1 MALTKIG
8 SIGINTGIQLA
19 GVTTIATLNASD
31 NTLSVGGT
39 VNFVSDVSIGG
50 SVSIGGT
57 LTYEDVTNVDSVGII
72 TARSEIKV
80 GSGITLSKDGDIFAT
95 GVSTFQSTKV
105 TSLDV
110 SAGLGI
116 AESLFHLGD
125 TDTRVAFPGDDQISF
140 DTAGTQRMII
150 GSAGAISITDT
161 IQHTGDTNTKIRF
174 PENDTFT
181 VETAGSEAARINS
194 DGKVLIGSTAIRNI
208 GGDSASSH
216 IQVEGL
222 TANTSSFALI
232 NNQANTNS
240 PVLSFGKSRGTS
252 VGASDVVTSGDF
264 LGEIEFCG
272 ADGTD
277 LHNATAQIKA
287 VVNGTVSGNTVPTDL
302 IFETSPSNNSNREER
317 LRINSAGKILI
328 NHSTGRGVGNA
339 NIRLLQVEGT
349 AGESAI
355 TCVRNSN
362 NTSGAGLMLGKS
374 RSNSAGGVTI
384 VQDNDKLGV
393 ISFCGADGVDLLPVG
408 AQITGEVDG
417 TPGADDMPG
426 RIVFKTTSDG
436 SASTTERMRLTK
448 DGRLGIGQQSP
459 AALLHLSSGTS
470 GDCELI
476 LEADTDNNEE
486 ADNPRILFRQDGGSD
501 SNAIGVGGTV
511 YDAATDN
518 ALCLMNSVPSSGGII
533 FKTSTAGGGYQSAEA
548 RLSIQADGTYKDHK
562 SGIDAVKTLTN
573 VPCWFGRQDSTQ
585 QVTTAAWTTIVN
597 LGNNVVN
604 QANGGWNESNG
615 VFTVPANC
623 QGTYFLYAGCAIDD
637 VQDADIVRGGFSKN
651 DGVPDFYAEQRCLDE
666 GTNVIVNSGTL
677 NYLVYLAVGDT
688 IKFQVYHNEGSTEP
702 TEPNRCFFGGHRISA
717 A

>member
-31 NTLSVGGT
+31 NILSVGGT
-39 VNFVSDVSIGG
+39 VNFTSDVSIGG

-57 LTYEDVTNVDSVGII
+57 LTYEDVTNVDSIGII

-80 GSGITLSKDGDIFAT
+80 GSGITLSKDGDGFFT
-95 GVSTFQSTKV
+95 GVTTATTFVGALTGNVTGTIQTAAQSNITSLGTL

-110 SAGLGI
+110 SGGLGI
-116 AESLFHLGD
+116 AESLFH
-125 TDTRVAFPGDDQISF
+125 I
-140 DTAGTQRMII
+140 
-150 GSAGAISITDT
+150 
-161 IQHTGDTNTKIRF
+161 GDTNTRF
-174 PENDTFT
+174 AFPDADTISL
-181 VETAGSEAARINS
+181 ETAGAEAARIDS
-194 DGKVLIGSTAIRNI
+194 SGKILVGSTAIRAI
-208 GGDSASSH
+208 GGGSASSH
-216 IQVEGL
+216 LQVEGL
-222 TANTSSFALI
+222 TANTSSIALI

-240 PVLSFGKSRGTS
+240 PVFNFGKTRGTS
-252 VGASDVVTSGDF
+252 DGAVTTVADGDQ
-264 LGEIEFCG
+264 LGVIRFCG

-277 LHNATAQIKA
+277 LNNATASIEAK
-287 VVNGTVSGNTVPTDL
+287 VNGTVAENQIPTD
-302 IFETSPSNNSNREER
+302 ITFETSASGGSARAER
-317 LRINSAGKILI
+317 VRITSDGNILI
-328 NHSTGRGVGNA
+328 NHETPRNVSGSS
-339 NIRLLQVEGT
+339 IRKFQIEGT
-349 AGESAI
+349 GSGSAI
-355 TCVRNSN
+355 AIVRNSS
-362 NTSGAGLMLGKS
+362 NTSGAGLNLGKS
-374 RSNSAGGVTI
+374 RSGTVGGTTI
-384 VQDNDKLGV
+384 VQDGDKLGV
-393 ISFCGADGVDLLPVG
+393 ISFAGADGTNLESTA
-408 AQITGEVDG
+408 AQISGEVDG
-417 TPGADDMPG
+417 TPGENDMPG

-436 SASTTERMRLTK
+436 SASSTERMRLTK

-511 YDAATDN
+511 YDANIDN

-533 FKTSTAGGGYQSAEA
+533 FKTSDSGGGYQSAEA
-548 RLSIQADGTYKDHK
+548 RLSIRTDGTYKDHK
-562 SGIDAVKTLTN
+562 SGLDAVKTLTN
-573 VPCWFGRQDSTQ
+573 VPCWFGRQDTAQ
-585 QVTTAAWTTIVN
+585 QVGTSAWTTIVN

-604 QANGGWNESNG
+604 QSNGGWNESNG

-623 QGTYFLYAGCAIDD
+623 QGTYFVYGGCAIDD
-637 VQDADIVRGGFSKN
+637 VQDSDIVRGAFSKN
-651 DGVPDFYAEQRCLDE
+651 DAAPDFYAEQRCIDE
-666 GTNVIVNSGTL
+666 GVNVIVNSGTL
-677 NYLVYLAVGDT
+677 TYLVYLDVGDT

>member
-50 SVSIGGT
+50 TVSIAGT

-72 TARSEIKV
+72 TARSEVKV
-80 GSGITLSKDGDIFAT
+80 GSGITLSKDGDGFFT
-95 GVSTFQSTKV
+95 GVTTATTFVGAFTGNLTGSIQTAAQSNITSLGTL

-110 SAGLGI
+110 SGGLGI
-116 AESLFHLGD
+116 AESLFH
-125 TDTRVAFPGDDQISF
+125 I
-140 DTAGTQRMII
+140 
-150 GSAGAISITDT
+150 
-161 IQHTGDTNTKIRF
+161 GDTNTRF
-174 PENDTFT
+174 AFPDADTISF
-181 VETAGSEAARINS
+181 ETAGSEAARIDSSGRLGIGTISPSYPLDIHDSSGTVNAMLRTSSTGSSDNTIFRMKIGATAASNYIYFGDADDANAGVIRYNHGSNFMSFTTNASERLRINS
-194 DGKVLIGSTAIRNI
+194 GGQILINHDSGRGVGGTQFRQVQIEGTSAESAISIVRN
-208 GGDSASSH
+208 S
-216 IQVEGL
+216 
-222 TANTSSFALI
+222 ANTSGAGI
-232 NNQANTNS
+232 N
-240 PVLSFGKSRGTS
+240 LGKSRGTS
-252 VGASDVVTSGDF
+252 TG
-264 LGEIEFCG
+264 
-272 ADGTD
+272 GT
-277 LHNATAQIKA
+277 
-287 VVNGTVSGNTVPTDL
+287 
-302 IFETSPSNNSNREER
+302 
-317 LRINSAGKILI
+317 
-328 NHSTGRGVGNA
+328 
-339 NIRLLQVEGT
+339 
-349 AGESAI
+349 
-355 TCVRNSN
+355 
-362 NTSGAGLMLGKS
+362 
-374 RSNSAGGVTI
+374 TI
-384 VQDNDKLGV
+384 VQSGDKLGA
-393 ISFCGADGVDLLPVG
+393 ISFAGADGVDLETNA

-417 TPGADDMPG
+417 TPGADNIPG
-426 RIVFKTTSDG
+426 RLVFKTRASGGG
-436 SASTTERMRLTK
+436 STIERMRLTK
-448 DGRLGIGQQSP
+448 DGRLGIGQNSP

-511 YDAATDN
+511 YDASTDN

-548 RLSIQADGTYKDHK
+548 RLSILTDGTYKDHK

-573 VPCWFGRQDSTQ
+573 VPCWFGRQDATQ
-585 QVTTAAWTTIVN
+585 QIGTAAWTTIGN

-604 QANGGWNESNG
+604 QSNGGWNESTG

-623 QGTYFLYAGCAIDD
+623 QGTYFLYAGCGIDD
-637 VQDADIVRGGFSKN
+637 VQDSDIVRGGFSKN
-651 DGVPDFYAEQRCLDE
+651 DGAPDFYSEQRCLDE
-666 GTNVIVNSGTL
+666 GSNVILNSGTL
-677 NYLVYLAVGDT
+677 NYLVYLAVNDT

>member
-50 SVSIGGT
+50 TVSIAGT

-72 TARSEIKV
+72 TARSEVKV
-80 GSGITLSKDGDIFAT
+80 GSGITLSKDGDGFFT
-95 GVSTFQSTKV
+95 GVTTATTFVGAFTGDLTGSIQTAAQSNITSLGTL

-110 SAGLGI
+110 SGGLGI
-116 AESLFHLGD
+116 AESLFH
-125 TDTRVAFPGDDQISF
+125 I
-140 DTAGTQRMII
+140 
-150 GSAGAISITDT
+150 
-161 IQHTGDTNTKIRF
+161 GDTNTRF
-174 PENDTFT
+174 AFPDADTISF
-181 VETAGSEAARINS
+181 ETAGSEAVRIDSSSRLGIGTISPSYPLDIHGSSGSVNAILRTSSTGNS
-194 DGKVLIGSTAIRNI
+194 DNTVLRMKIGATAASNYIYF
-208 GGDSASSH
+208 GDTDDSNA
-216 IQVEGL
+216 
-222 TANTSSFALI
+222 
-232 NNQANTNS
+232 
-240 PVLSFGKSRGTS
+240 
-252 VGASDVVTSGDF
+252 
-264 LGEIEFCG
+264 GEIRYNHGSNFMSF
-272 ADGTD
+272 TT
-277 LHNATAQIKA
+277 NA
-287 VVNGTVSGNTVPTDL
+287 N
-302 IFETSPSNNSNREER
+302 ER
-317 LRINSAGKILI
+317 LRINSGGQILI
-328 NHSTGRGVGNA
+328 NHASGRGVGGTQF
-339 NIRLLQVEGT
+339 RQVQIEGT
-349 AGESAI
+349 SAESAI
-355 TCVRNSN
+355 SIVRNSS
-362 NTSGAGLMLGKS
+362 NTSGAGINLGKS
-374 RSNSAGGVTI
+374 RASSTGGVTI
-384 VQDNDKLGV
+384 VQSGDKLGV
-393 ISFCGADGVDLLPVG
+393 IGFAGADGVDLETNA
-408 AQITGEVDG
+408 AQISGEVDG
-417 TPGADDMPG
+417 TPGANDIPG
-426 RIVFKTTSDG
+426 RLVFKTRASGGG
-436 SASTTERMRLTK
+436 STVERMRLTK
-448 DGRLGIGQQSP
+448 DGRLGIGQNSP

-511 YDAATDN
+511 YDASTDN

-548 RLSIQADGTYKDHK
+548 RLSIQTDGTYKDHK

-585 QVTTAAWTTIVN
+585 QVTTAAWTTIIN

-702 TEPNRCFFGGHRISA
+702 TEPNRCYFGGHRISA

>member
-50 SVSIGGT
+50 TVSIAGT

-72 TARSEIKV
+72 TARSEVKV
-80 GSGITLSKDGDIFAT
+80 GSGITLSKDGDGFFT
-95 GVSTFQSTKV
+95 GVTTATTFVGALTGNVTGTIQTAAQSNITSLGTL

-110 SAGLGI
+110 SGGLGI
-116 AESLFHLGD
+116 AESLFH
-125 TDTRVAFPGDDQISF
+125 I
-140 DTAGTQRMII
+140 
-150 GSAGAISITDT
+150 
-161 IQHTGDTNTKIRF
+161 GDTNTRF
-174 PENDTFT
+174 AFPDADTISF
-181 VETAGSEAARINS
+181 ETAGSEAARIDSSGRLGIGTISPSYPLDIHDSSGTVNAMLRTSSTGSSDNTIFRMKIGATAASNYIYFGDADDANAGVIRYNHGSNFMSFTTNASERLRINS
-194 DGKVLIGSTAIRNI
+194 GGQILINHDSGRGVGGTQFRQVQIEGTSAESAISIVRN
-208 GGDSASSH
+208 S
-216 IQVEGL
+216 
-222 TANTSSFALI
+222 ANTSGAGI
-232 NNQANTNS
+232 N
-240 PVLSFGKSRGTS
+240 LGKSRGTS
-252 VGASDVVTSGDF
+252 TG
-264 LGEIEFCG
+264 
-272 ADGTD
+272 GT
-277 LHNATAQIKA
+277 
-287 VVNGTVSGNTVPTDL
+287 
-302 IFETSPSNNSNREER
+302 
-317 LRINSAGKILI
+317 
-328 NHSTGRGVGNA
+328 
-339 NIRLLQVEGT
+339 
-349 AGESAI
+349 
-355 TCVRNSN
+355 
-362 NTSGAGLMLGKS
+362 
-374 RSNSAGGVTI
+374 TI
-384 VQDNDKLGV
+384 VQSGDKLGA
-393 ISFCGADGVDLLPVG
+393 ISFAGADGVDLETNA

-417 TPGADDMPG
+417 TPGADNIPG
-426 RIVFKTTSDG
+426 RLVFKTRASGGG
-436 SASTTERMRLTK
+436 STIERMRLTK
-448 DGRLGIGQQSP
+448 DGRLGIGQNSP

-511 YDAATDN
+511 YDASTDN

-548 RLSIQADGTYKDHK
+548 RLSILTDGTYKDHK

-585 QVTTAAWTTIVN
+585 QIGTAAWTTIGN

-604 QANGGWNESNG
+604 QSNGGWNESTG

-623 QGTYFLYAGCAIDD
+623 QGTYFLYAGCGIDD
-637 VQDADIVRGGFSKN
+637 VQDSDIVRGGFSKN
-651 DGVPDFYAEQRCLDE
+651 DGAPDFYSEQRCLDE
-666 GTNVIVNSGTL
+666 GSNVIVNSGTL
-677 NYLVYLAVGDT
+677 NYLVYLAVNDT

>member
-50 SVSIGGT
+50 TVSIAGT

-72 TARSEIKV
+72 TARSEVKV
-80 GSGITLSKDGDIFAT
+80 GSGITLSKDGDGFFT
-95 GVSTFQSTKV
+95 GVTTATTFVGAFTGNLTGAIQTAAQSNITSLGTL

-110 SAGLGI
+110 SGGLGI
-116 AESLFHLGD
+116 AESLFH
-125 TDTRVAFPGDDQISF
+125 I
-140 DTAGTQRMII
+140 
-150 GSAGAISITDT
+150 
-161 IQHTGDTNTKIRF
+161 GDTNTRF
-174 PENDTFT
+174 AFPDADTISF
-181 VETAGSEAARINS
+181 ETAGSEAVRIDSSSRLGIGTISPSYPLDIHGSSGSVNAILRTSSTGNS
-194 DGKVLIGSTAIRNI
+194 DNTVLRMKIGATAASNYIYF
-208 GGDSASSH
+208 GDTDDSNA
-216 IQVEGL
+216 
-222 TANTSSFALI
+222 
-232 NNQANTNS
+232 
-240 PVLSFGKSRGTS
+240 
-252 VGASDVVTSGDF
+252 
-264 LGEIEFCG
+264 GEIRYNHGSNFMSF
-272 ADGTD
+272 TT
-277 LHNATAQIKA
+277 NA
-287 VVNGTVSGNTVPTDL
+287 N
-302 IFETSPSNNSNREER
+302 ER
-317 LRINSAGKILI
+317 LRINSGGQILI
-328 NHSTGRGVGNA
+328 NHASGRGVGGTQF
-339 NIRLLQVEGT
+339 RQVQIEGT
-349 AGESAI
+349 SAESAI
-355 TCVRNSN
+355 SIVRNSS
-362 NTSGAGLMLGKS
+362 NTSGAGINLGKS
-374 RSNSAGGVTI
+374 RASSTGGVTI
-384 VQDNDKLGV
+384 VQSGDKLGV
-393 ISFCGADGVDLLPVG
+393 IGFAGADGVDLETNA
-408 AQITGEVDG
+408 AQISGEVDG
-417 TPGADDMPG
+417 TPGANDIPG
-426 RIVFKTTSDG
+426 RLVFKTRASGGG
-436 SASTTERMRLTK
+436 STVERMRLTK
-448 DGRLGIGQQSP
+448 DGRLGIGQNSP

-511 YDAATDN
+511 YDASTDN

-548 RLSIQADGTYKDHK
+548 RLSIRTDGTYKAHK

-585 QVTTAAWTTIVN
+585 QVTTAAWTTIIN

-702 TEPNRCFFGGHRISA
+702 TEPNRCYFGGHRISA

>member
-50 SVSIGGT
+50 TVSIAGT

-72 TARSEIKV
+72 TARSEVKV
-80 GSGITLSKDGDIFAT
+80 GSGITLSKDGDGFFT
-95 GVSTFQSTKV
+95 GVTTATTFVGALTGNVTGTIQTAAQSNITSLGTL

-110 SAGLGI
+110 SGGLGI
-116 AESLFHLGD
+116 AESLFH
-125 TDTRVAFPGDDQISF
+125 I
-140 DTAGTQRMII
+140 
-150 GSAGAISITDT
+150 
-161 IQHTGDTNTKIRF
+161 GDTNTRF
-174 PENDTFT
+174 AFPDADTISF
-181 VETAGSEAARINS
+181 ETAGSEAARIDSSGRLGIGTISPSYPLDIHDSSGTVNAMLRTSSTGSSDNTIFRMKIGATAASNYIYFGDADDANAGVIRYNHGSNFMSFTTNASERLRINS
-194 DGKVLIGSTAIRNI
+194 GGQILINHDSGRGVGGTQFRQVQIEGTSAESAISIVRN
-208 GGDSASSH
+208 S
-216 IQVEGL
+216 
-222 TANTSSFALI
+222 ANTSGAGI
-232 NNQANTNS
+232 N
-240 PVLSFGKSRGTS
+240 LGKSRGTS
-252 VGASDVVTSGDF
+252 TG
-264 LGEIEFCG
+264 
-272 ADGTD
+272 GT
-277 LHNATAQIKA
+277 
-287 VVNGTVSGNTVPTDL
+287 
-302 IFETSPSNNSNREER
+302 
-317 LRINSAGKILI
+317 
-328 NHSTGRGVGNA
+328 
-339 NIRLLQVEGT
+339 
-349 AGESAI
+349 
-355 TCVRNSN
+355 
-362 NTSGAGLMLGKS
+362 
-374 RSNSAGGVTI
+374 TI
-384 VQDNDKLGV
+384 VQSGDKLGA
-393 ISFCGADGVDLLPVG
+393 ISFAGADGVDLETNA

-417 TPGADDMPG
+417 TPGADNIPG
-426 RIVFKTTSDG
+426 RLVFKTRASGGG
-436 SASTTERMRLTK
+436 STIERMRLTK
-448 DGRLGIGQQSP
+448 DGRLGIGQNSP

-511 YDAATDN
+511 YDASTDN

-548 RLSIQADGTYKDHK
+548 RLSILTDGTYKDHK

-573 VPCWFGRQDSTQ
+573 VPCWFGRQDATQ
-585 QVTTAAWTTIVN
+585 QIGTAAWTTIGN

-604 QANGGWNESNG
+604 QSNGGWNESTG

-623 QGTYFLYAGCAIDD
+623 QGTYFLYAGCGIDD
-637 VQDADIVRGGFSKN
+637 VQDSDIVRGGFSKN
-651 DGVPDFYAEQRCLDE
+651 DGAPDFYSEQRCLDE
-666 GTNVIVNSGTL
+666 GSNVIVNSGTL
-677 NYLVYLAVGDT
+677 NYLVYLAVNDT

>member
-50 SVSIGGT
+50 TVSIAGT

-72 TARSEIKV
+72 TARSEVKV
-80 GSGITLSKDGDIFAT
+80 GSGITLSKDGDGFFT
-95 GVSTFQSTKV
+95 GVTTATTFVGAFTGNLTGAIQTAAQSNITSLGTL

-110 SAGLGI
+110 SGGLGI
-116 AESLFHLGD
+116 AESLFH
-125 TDTRVAFPGDDQISF
+125 I
-140 DTAGTQRMII
+140 
-150 GSAGAISITDT
+150 
-161 IQHTGDTNTKIRF
+161 GDTNTRF
-174 PENDTFT
+174 AFPDADTISF
-181 VETAGSEAARINS
+181 ETAGSEAVRIDSSSRLGIGTISPSYPLDIHGSSGSVNAILRTSSTGNS
-194 DGKVLIGSTAIRNI
+194 DNTVLRMKIGATAASNYIYF
-208 GGDSASSH
+208 GDTDDSNA
-216 IQVEGL
+216 
-222 TANTSSFALI
+222 
-232 NNQANTNS
+232 
-240 PVLSFGKSRGTS
+240 
-252 VGASDVVTSGDF
+252 
-264 LGEIEFCG
+264 GEIRYNHGSNFMSF
-272 ADGTD
+272 TT
-277 LHNATAQIKA
+277 NA
-287 VVNGTVSGNTVPTDL
+287 N
-302 IFETSPSNNSNREER
+302 ER
-317 LRINSAGKILI
+317 LRINSGGQILI
-328 NHSTGRGVGNA
+328 NHASGRGVGGTQF
-339 NIRLLQVEGT
+339 RQVQIEGT
-349 AGESAI
+349 SAESAI
-355 TCVRNSN
+355 SIVRNSS
-362 NTSGAGLMLGKS
+362 NTSGAGINLGKS
-374 RSNSAGGVTI
+374 RASSTGGVTI
-384 VQDNDKLGV
+384 VQSGDKLGV
-393 ISFCGADGVDLLPVG
+393 IGFAGADGVDLETNA
-408 AQITGEVDG
+408 AQISGEVDG
-417 TPGADDMPG
+417 TPGANDIPG
-426 RIVFKTTSDG
+426 RLVFKTRASGGG
-436 SASTTERMRLTK
+436 STVERMRLTK
-448 DGRLGIGQQSP
+448 DGRLGIGQNSP

-511 YDAATDN
+511 YDASTDN

-548 RLSIQADGTYKDHK
+548 RLSIRTDGTYKDHK

-585 QVTTAAWTTIVN
+585 QVTTAAWTTIIN

-702 TEPNRCFFGGHRISA
+702 TEPNRCYFGGHRISA

>member
-50 SVSIGGT
+50 TVSIAGT

-72 TARSEIKV
+72 TARSEVKV
-80 GSGITLSKDGDIFAT
+80 GSGITLSKDGDGFFT
-95 GVSTFQSTKV
+95 GVTTATTFVGAFTGNLTGAIQTAAQSNITSLGTL

-110 SAGLGI
+110 SGGLGI
-116 AESLFHLGD
+116 AESLFH
-125 TDTRVAFPGDDQISF
+125 I
-140 DTAGTQRMII
+140 
-150 GSAGAISITDT
+150 
-161 IQHTGDTNTKIRF
+161 GDTNTRF
-174 PENDTFT
+174 AFPDADTISF
-181 VETAGSEAARINS
+181 ETAGSEAVRIDSSSRLGIGTISPSYPLDIHGSSGSVNAILRTSSTGNS
-194 DGKVLIGSTAIRNI
+194 DNTVLRMKIGATAASNYIYF
-208 GGDSASSH
+208 GDTDDSNA
-216 IQVEGL
+216 
-222 TANTSSFALI
+222 
-232 NNQANTNS
+232 
-240 PVLSFGKSRGTS
+240 
-252 VGASDVVTSGDF
+252 
-264 LGEIEFCG
+264 GEIRYNHGSNFMSF
-272 ADGTD
+272 TT
-277 LHNATAQIKA
+277 NA
-287 VVNGTVSGNTVPTDL
+287 N
-302 IFETSPSNNSNREER
+302 ER
-317 LRINSAGKILI
+317 LRINSGGQILI
-328 NHSTGRGVGNA
+328 NHASGRGVGGTQF
-339 NIRLLQVEGT
+339 RQVQIEGT
-349 AGESAI
+349 SAESAI
-355 TCVRNSN
+355 SIVRNSS
-362 NTSGAGLMLGKS
+362 NTSGAGINLGKS
-374 RSNSAGGVTI
+374 RASSTGGVTI
-384 VQDNDKLGV
+384 VQSGDKLGV
-393 ISFCGADGVDLLPVG
+393 IGFAGADGVDLETNA
-408 AQITGEVDG
+408 AQISGEVDG
-417 TPGADDMPG
+417 TPGANDIPG
-426 RIVFKTTSDG
+426 RLVFKTRASGGG
-436 SASTTERMRLTK
+436 STVERMRLTK
-448 DGRLGIGQQSP
+448 DGRLGIGQNSP

-511 YDAATDN
+511 YDASTDN

-548 RLSIQADGTYKDHK
+548 RLSIQTDGTYKDHK

-585 QVTTAAWTTIVN
+585 QVTTAAWTTIIN

-702 TEPNRCFFGGHRISA
+702 TEPNRCYFGGHRISA